1 MGDFF
6 DVQGPLG
13 ETAQP
18 CEAIDR
24 IAFFRR
30 SSVDKDVSRNS
41 SALVNSAPPL
51 SLDENT
57 RS

>member
-1 MGDFF
+1 MGDFS
-6 DVQGPLG
+6 DAQGPLG

-24 IAFFRR
+24 IALLRR
-30 SSVDKDVSRNS
+30 SSVDKDLSRDT

>member
-1 MGDFF
+1 MGDFSEA
-6 DVQGPLG
+6 QGPLG

-18 CEAIDR
+18 FEAIDR
-24 IAFFRR
+24 IAILRR
-30 SSVDKDVSRNS
+30 SSVDKDVSRDA
-41 SALVNSAPPL
+41 SALVNSTPPL